1 MSNIKNHL
9 KTIFYVSKITNVN
22 NKKLRIFISVLFS
35 NLSVVTDLAIIVSF
49 ATLITGVVE
58 IESIFLDVLINNS
71 YLIPVLVIIRF
82 SFLYI
87 EKMNIQA
94 LQLSIRENLRM
105 HILKEVYKKGN
116 YSLSDATFY
125 INELTQ
131 HIAYF
136 YNALSLIFSALIQLT
151 IYGFFL
157 IYSSPQTVGIFLVG
171 GLILF
176 FPTRYLLQLSR
187 KYIHISYEK
196 SIGISQDIQ
205 RVLDNL
211 FLIKIL
217 KTNNEEFT
225 KFKKINEDFTSAQ
238 LKNFK
243 FGAINSFL
251 PNFATIFIFSILI
264 VFFNFL
270 SIITLEFIG
279 VTLRFVQSL
288 GNFNA
293 SMNAYVNSFVH
304 LEKIVLIENNKSYGK
319 PPVIE
324 SSLGNGIEMEDV
336 QFSYFN
342 SDVSLFENLNLVV
355 EKNKHTVVTGTN
367 GSGKSTLL
375 GIMSGAL
382 EIQKGEVKQSSS
394 KISYVGVNPLIIPG
408 TLKENLLYGN
418 DEKISDNLINKE
430 IDIFELD
437 IDISNN
443 ISNSV
448 LSSGQ
453 MQKIAFIRAFLMN
466 PEILFLDEATANLD
480 DSTRTLV
487 GNILRKRELT
497 IINSTHNPEDYIFD
511 SHIKIR
517 KIENKSQVF
526 NVDS

>member
-1 MSNIKNHL
+1 MNNIKNHID
-9 KTIFYVSKITNVN
+9 TIFYVSKITNVK
-22 NKKLRIFISVLFS
+22 NKKFRIFISVIFS
-35 NLSVVTDLAIIVSF
+35 NLSVITDLAIIISF
-49 ATLITGVVE
+49 ASLITGVAE
-58 IESIFLDVLINNS
+58 IENIFLDLLIKNS
-71 YLIPVLVIIRF
+71 YLLPLLVIIRF

-94 LQLSIRENLRM
+94 LQLSIRENLRL

-116 YSLSDATFY
+116 FSLSDATFY
-125 INELTQ
+125 INELTS

-136 YNALSLIFSALIQLT
+136 YNALAMIFSAIIQLT

-157 IYSSPQTVGIFLVG
+157 IFSSPQTVGIFLVG

-176 FPTRYLLQLSR
+176 FPTRYLLNLSR
-187 KYIHISYEK
+187 KYIHISYEN
-196 SIGISQDIQ
+196 SIKISQDIQ

-217 KTNNEEFT
+217 KTKDEEFI
-225 KFKKINEDFTSAQ
+225 KFKQINENFTSAQ
-238 LKNFK
+238 FKNYK
-243 FGAINSFL
+243 FGTINSFL

-304 LEKIVLIENNKSYGK
+304 LEKIVLIEKNKSFGK
-319 PPVIE
+319 SPV
-324 SSLGNGIEMEDV
+324 LKPLKDNGIILKDIC
-336 QFSYFN
+336 FSYFN
-342 SDVSLFENLNLVV
+342 SEQSLFENLSI
-355 EKNKHTVVTGTN
+355 EIQKNKHTILTGTN
-367 GSGKSTLL
+367 GTGKSTLI

-382 EIQKGEVKQSSS
+382 QIQKGEVQQSSS

-418 DEKISDNLINKE
+418 NQIVDDKLINKE
-430 IDIFELD
+430 IELFELD
-437 IDISNN
+437 VDISNT
-443 ISNSV
+443 ISNSI

-453 MQKIAFIRAFLMN
+453 MQKIAFIRAFLMD

-480 DSTRTLV
+480 DNTRILV
-487 GNILRKRELT
+487 GDILRNREIT
-497 IINSTHNPEDYIFD
+497 IVNSTHNPEDYIFD
-511 SHIKIR
+511 THLKIR
-517 KIENKSQVF
+517 KIDNKSQVF
-526 NVDS
+526 KVVS

>member
-9 KTIFYVSKITNVN
+9 NKILYVSKITNVKS
-22 NKKLRIFISVLFS
+22 KKLRILISVLFS
-35 NLSVVTDLAIIVSF
+35 NLSVLTDLAIIVSF

-58 IESIFLDVLINNS
+58 IENIFLDILINNS
-71 YLIPVLVIIRF
+71 YLIPLLVIIRF

-87 EKMNIQA
+87 EKLNIQA
-94 LQLSIRENLRM
+94 LQLSIRENLRS

-116 YSLSDATFY
+116 FSLSDATFY
-125 INELTQ
+125 INELTA

-136 YNALSLIFSALIQLT
+136 YNALSLIFSAMIQLI

-157 IYSSPQTVGIFLVG
+157 IYSSPQTVGIFFLG
-171 GLILF
+171 GVVLF
-176 FPTRYLLQLSR
+176 FPTRYLLRLSR
-187 KYIHISYEK
+187 NYIHISYEK

-217 KTNNEEFT
+217 KTNNQEFT
-225 KFKKINEDFTSAQ
+225 NFKKINEEFTSAQ

-243 FGAINSFL
+243 FGTINSLL
-251 PNFATIFIFSILI
+251 PNFATILIFSILI

-293 SMNAYVNSFVH
+293 SMNSYVNSFVH
-304 LEKIVLIENNKSYGK
+304 LEKIVLIENNKSFGK
-319 PPVIE
+319 SPVIT
-324 SSLGNGIEMEDV
+324 SLKNNGIEMEGV
-336 QFSYFN
+336 HFSYFN
-342 SDVSLFENLNLVV
+342 SDESLFENLYL
-355 EKNKHTVVTGTN
+355 EIQKNKHTIVTGTN

-382 EIQKGEVKQSSS
+382 EIHKGEVKQSTS

-408 TLKENLLYGN
+408 TLRENLLYGN
-418 DEKISDNLINKE
+418 DEKITDELIKKE
-430 IDIFELD
+430 IDTFELD
-437 IDISNN
+437 IDISKN

-480 DSTRTLV
+480 DNTRFLV
-487 GNILRKRELT
+487 SDILRKRELT
-497 IINSTHNPEDYIFD
+497 IINSTHNPEDYTFD
-511 SHIKIR
+511 SHIKLR

-526 NVDS
+526 IVDS